1 MLTPAQ
7 VKNHR
12 FEVSG
17 RGHYRADAVDAFLDE
32 VYESYSQMFKENGDL
47 VRKIGLL
54 ADKVEEY
61 RNDEDNIRAAL
72 LTAQR
77 MADKIVKE
85 AKESVEDK
93 ISDAQ
98 KTAQKLVDEAQQKA
112 NAILEEARASAKEV
126 VAQAEAQAKQALSQ
140 AEQQANNE
148 AARITSDAKKKL
160 DEMNREIAL
169 RTVELEDL
177 NQGVSSFKADVTA
190 ACTGLEEVLERLTD
204 RAATELDQKITLYVQ
219 TQVQTQAQVI
229 TEDVPAAVEPKAE
242 PSTAADPVKEEVAVP
257 AAETVA
263 AEPVPAEEKKDAV
276 EVEIDPTMVGDDFS
290 ISHQPSARVET
301 EKEVPNRENG
311 FNLNL
316 DNLDKTADY
325 QSLFSGSSG
334 DHGKQLK
341 FGDSYDVFEDEDDEE
356 DGDEDRP
363 SRSFLNL
370 FKK

>member
-98 KTAQKLVDEAQQKA
+98 RTAQNLVDEARQKA
-112 NAILEEARASAKEV
+112 NAIQEEARASAKEMGE
-126 VAQAEAQAKQALSQ
+126 QAETQAKQVLCQ
-140 AEQQANNE
+140 AKQQASDE
-148 AARITSDAKKKL
+148 AGRITSDAKKQL

-169 RTVELEDL
+169 HTVELQDL
-177 NQGVSSFKADVTA
+177 NQSVSAFKADVTA
-190 ACTGLEEVLERLTD
+190 ACTGLGEILDRLTV
-204 RAATELDQKITLYVQ
+204 RAATELEQKIASYVQ
-219 TQVQTQAQVI
+219 AKSQAIPAEIPSVDPQAGLPSAADIV
-229 TEDVPAAVEPKAE
+229 EEAPSPVAEPAA
-242 PSTAADPVKEEVAVP
+242 ADLVSSV
-257 AAETVA
+257 
-263 AEPVPAEEKKDAV
+263 EKKEAV
-276 EVEIDPTMVGDDFS
+276 EVEIDPTMIGDGFS
-290 ISHQPSARVET
+290 IIHQPSVREENGKSVSGQ
-301 EKEVPNRENG
+301 EKG

-325 QSLFSGSSG
+325 QNLFSGSAE

-341 FGDSYDVFEDEDDEE
+341 FGDGYDVFEDDDEDE
-356 DGDEDRP
+356 GEDRP

>member
-85 AKESVEDK
+85 AKESVEGK

-98 KTAQKLVDEAQQKA
+98 QTAQNLVDEARQKA
-112 NAILEEARASAKEV
+112 NAIMEEARASAKEMGD
-126 VAQAEAQAKQALSQ
+126 QAEAQARQVLLQAK
-140 AEQQANNE
+140 QQASDE
-148 AARITSDAKKKL
+148 AGRITSDAKKQL

-169 RTVELEDL
+169 RAVEFQDL
-177 NQGVSSFKADVTA
+177 SREVSVLKTDVAA
-190 ACTGLEEVLERLTD
+190 ACTGLEEILERLTV
-204 RAATELDQKITLYVQ
+204 RAAAELDQKIASYI
-219 TQVQTQAQVI
+219 QTQAQVVPEDI
-229 TEDVPAAVEPKAE
+229 PVTQSPTESLPADASVKETPTPSAE
-242 PSTAADPVKEEVAVP
+242 P
-257 AAETVA
+257 VA
-263 AEPVPAEEKKDAV
+263 AEPVPSAEKKEAV
-276 EVEIDPTMVGDDFS
+276 EVEIDPTVVDDDFS
-290 ISHQPSARVET
+290 ISHQPSSRGGGSGSMPNP
-301 EKEVPNRENG
+301 EKG

-325 QSLFSGSSG
+325 QNLFSGSTE
-334 DHGKQLK
+334 DPGKQLK
-341 FGDSYDVFEDEDDEE
+341 FGEGYDVFEDEDEDEGE
-356 DGDEDRP
+356 ERP

>member
-12 FEVSG
+12 FEASG
-17 RGHYRADAVDAFLDE
+17 RGHYRADAVDTFLDE

-85 AKESVEDK
+85 AKESVEEQ

-98 KTAQKLVDEAQQKA
+98 KTAQNLIDEARQKA
-112 NAILEEARASAKEV
+112 NAMIEEARASAKETGE
-126 VAQAEAQAKQALSQ
+126 QAEAQAKQVLVQ
-140 AEQQANNE
+140 ARQQAGDE
-148 AARITSDAKKKL
+148 AGRITSDAKNRL

-169 RTVELEDL
+169 RTAELQEL
-177 NQGVSSFKADVTA
+177 NAGVSAFKLDVTA
-190 ACTGLEEVLERLTD
+190 ACTGLEEILERLTV
-204 RAATELDQKITLYVQ
+204 RATVELDQKVAMYVQ
-219 TQVQTQAQVI
+219 SRDQAISERIVAS
-229 TEDVPAAVEPKAE
+229 ELPEAPVP
-242 PSTAADPVKEEVAVP
+242 AADPVEGAAVSSAAEPAATEPLP
-257 AAETVA
+257 AAENK
-263 AEPVPAEEKKDAV
+263 ESV
-276 EVEIDPTMVGDDFS
+276 EVEIDPTVIGDDFS
-290 ISHQPSARVET
+290 ISHQPTAREESAKSAPSR
-301 EKEVPNRENG
+301 EKG

-325 QSLFSGSSG
+325 QNLFSGSSVSELSE
-334 DHGKQLK
+334 DQGKQLK
-341 FGDSYDVFEDEDDEE
+341 FGDGYDVFEDDDEDE
-356 DGDEDRP
+356 GEDRP

>member
-17 RGHYRADAVDAFLDE
+17 RGHYRADTVDTFLDE

-126 VAQAEAQAKQALSQ
+126 GAQAQAQAKQALIQ

-148 AARITSDAKKKL
+148 ATRITSDAKKKL

-169 RTVELEDL
+169 RTVELQDL
-177 NQGVSSFKADVTA
+177 NQGVSSFKADVMA
-190 ACTGLEEVLERLTD
+190 ACTGLEEILERLTD
-204 RAATELDQKITLYVQ
+204 RAASELDQKITSY
-219 TQVQTQAQVI
+219 VQTQAQVI
-229 TEDVPAAVEPKAE
+229 PEDIPAVEPKME
-242 PSTAADPVKEEVAVP
+242 PSTVVDSVKEEVAVP
-257 AAETVA
+257 TTETVT
-263 AEPVPAEEKKDAV
+263 AEPVPAEEKKEAV

-301 EKEVPNRENG
+301 EKAVPNRENG

-325 QSLFSGSSG
+325 QNLFSGSSG

>member
-12 FEVSG
+12 FELSG
-17 RGHYRADAVDAFLDE
+17 RGHYRADAVDAFFDE

-93 ISDAQ
+93 LSEAQ
-98 KTAQKLVDEAQQKA
+98 RTAQNLVDEAHQKA
-112 NAILEEARASAKEV
+112 NAMLEEARASAKEAGDQAKTQAQQML
-126 VAQAEAQAKQALSQ
+126 AQAQRQ
-140 AEQQANNE
+140 AEEE
-148 AARITSDAKKKL
+148 ASRITTDAKKRL

-169 RTVELEDL
+169 RTVELQDL
-177 NQGVSSFKADVTA
+177 NQSVSAFKADITS
-190 ACTGLEEVLERLTD
+190 ACTGLGEILDQLTV
-204 RAATELDQKITLYVQ
+204 RAAAELDQKVESYVH
-219 TQVQTQAQVI
+219 TQVETPPAPAPV
-229 TEDVPAAVEPKAE
+229 VPAVELPE
-242 PSTAADPVKEEVAVP
+242 QPVD
-257 AAETVA
+257 A
-263 AEPVPAEEKKDAV
+263 AEPVEAAPVAAPVEEQPAPAAPEEKKDAV
-276 EVEIDPTMVGDDFS
+276 QVEIDPAMIDENFA
-290 ISHQPSARVET
+290 INHQPIPRAAADEAA
-301 EKEVPNRENG
+301 PNPEQG

-325 QSLFSGSSG
+325 RNLFSGSSG
-334 DHGKQLK
+334 SRDNQLK
-341 FGDSYDVFEDEDDEE
+341 FGDDYDVFEDDDE
-356 DGDEDRP
+356 DENDDHP